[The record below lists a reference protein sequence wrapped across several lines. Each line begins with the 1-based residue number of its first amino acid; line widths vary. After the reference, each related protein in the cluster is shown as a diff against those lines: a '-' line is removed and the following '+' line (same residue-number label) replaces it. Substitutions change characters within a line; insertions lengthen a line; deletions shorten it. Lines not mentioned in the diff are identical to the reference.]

1 MLWRFGCKVC
11 HITIM
16 SSSNAISFY
25 SNALSEEI
33 KPLYPKIKLDGA
45 KVKYDELREKYN
57 KLQNWAKQL
66 VHDLEN
72 ERNLTI
78 ENTRRI
84 NSDWEKKIADIQ
96 KDTKYKTKNVDL
108 KKINQFEK
116 TISDKDIEIKDLR
129 RQIDEMK
136 AAEKQKTDDLLQQLK
151 YYKSEKEQSERFNSY
166 NMSRQRDARE
176 YLEDVN
182 IQHQRTGKI
191 VKDQYNDY
199 NPR

>member
-1 MLWRFGCKVC
+1 
-11 HITIM
+11 M